1 MKYNALQAVFQKRY
15 SRGLEY
21 QVAYTFSKCMTDNS
35 GYYGT
40 WGSTQG
46 GPASP
51 YYQNLYNPHAD
62 YATCYFDAK
71 HISVLTRCMRYP
83 LAAAR
88 SGVGTRAA

>member
-15 SRGLEY
+15 SHGLEY

-40 WGSTQG
+40 WGATQG

-71 HISVLTRCMRYP
+71 HNLSSYAVYEMP

-88 SGVGTRAA
+88 SGVATRAA